1 MWINAYIFYLLPL
14 VILCLVLIV
23 AAHFRIHKHT
33 STVENRPTRPKA
45 PGADYQTK
53 CLEPRVEFQGF
64 VSTWFS
70 FNGVSSDSRKAL
82 LNTSEQHYISQ
93 RRRTLSRWS
102 DNSGRSGREM
112 WREKS
117 GSRVSTSPQWLLS
130 LFFLTF
136 LERWVKLSQADC
148 SGGKWEQGR
157 LLCSECTQVLIDHRN
172 QICSRRTAPFVT
184 QSKSCE
190 SCGHHHLGLVNVTI

>member
-1 MWINAYIFYLLPL
+1 MLITRQNVWNREWNSRASFQLGSLSMVSHQTAGKLSWIHPSSTISHSGGEPWADGVITLAEAAERCGERSLAVVFPPLP
-14 VILCLVLIV
+14 
-23 AAHFRIHKHT
+23 
-33 STVENRPTRPKA
+33 S
-45 PGADYQTK
+45 
-53 CLEPRVEFQGF
+53 GF
-64 VSTWFS
+64 
-70 FNGVSSDSRKAL
+70 
-82 LNTSEQHYISQ
+82 
-93 RRRTLSRWS
+93 
-102 DNSGRSGREM
+102 
-112 WREKS
+112 
-117 GSRVSTSPQWLLS
+117 S

-184 QSKSCE
+184 QSNSCE